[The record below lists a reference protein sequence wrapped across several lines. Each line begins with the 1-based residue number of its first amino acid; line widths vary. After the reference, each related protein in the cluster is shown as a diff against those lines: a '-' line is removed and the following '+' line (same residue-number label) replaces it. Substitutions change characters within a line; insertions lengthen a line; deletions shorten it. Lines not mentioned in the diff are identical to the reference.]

1 MEPDEEADSWVAR
14 TENEL
19 FSEISAKV
27 KEEEDDD
34 ELGLDED
41 FIRAQKVAQ
50 AVRDLA
56 PKDEDD
62 PDSDEEEFADDEFA
76 DDDFDN
82 DRGFEDSAAGF
93 GPNAFPASE
102 LDGWVLDET
111 AAETV
116 DSGASPDGGPSEN
129 DLEELFDEDDS
140 DSRGVA
146 RGPGTGWSGSR

>member
-27 KEEEDDD
+27 KSEEDD
-34 ELGLDED
+34 
-41 FIRAQKVAQ
+41 
-50 AVRDLA
+50 
-56 PKDEDD
+56 DD

-82 DRGFEDSAAGF
+82 DRRFEGSAAGF

-111 AAETV
+111 VAETV
-116 DSGASPDGGPSEN
+116 DTGANADGGPSEH
-129 DLEELFDEDDS
+129 
-140 DSRGVA
+140 
-146 RGPGTGWSGSR
+146 